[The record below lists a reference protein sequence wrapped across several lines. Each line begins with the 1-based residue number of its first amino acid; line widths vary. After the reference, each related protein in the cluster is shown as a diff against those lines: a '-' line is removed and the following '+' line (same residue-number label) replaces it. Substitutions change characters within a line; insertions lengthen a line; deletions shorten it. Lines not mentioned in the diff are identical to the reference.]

1 MKKISI
7 TLLIFIMIISYSA
20 KASELSS
27 VTVDVQDGFN
37 GQSVTIFANEIEF
50 WHSKS
55 AVSDFSLGFVDS
67 FKFKLKNKTILQ
79 IQVIMDNKEY
89 VKEINVQNDIY
100 IGVERNVEKGIII
113 SVTKVPFY
121 YD

>member
-7 TLLIFIMIISYSA
+7 TMLIFIMIIPYSA
-20 KASELSS
+20 NASELSS

-37 GQSVTIFANEIEF
+37 GQSVAIFANNIEF

-67 FKFKLKNKTILQ
+67 FNFKLKNKALLQ
-79 IQVIMDNKEY
+79 MQVIMDNKEY

-100 IGVERNVEKGIII
+100 IGVERDVEKGIII